1 MDTANQ
7 SSTTPSQ
14 EALAATAFYEDEII
28 DPRALELTDEVV
40 HINRVAKV
48 VKGGRRFSFCA
59 LVVTGDHK
67 GHVGIGYGKANG
79 VPDAIRKAADAAR
92 RNLIRVPLKGYTIPY
107 QIVGEFNAAR
117 ILLKPAAPGTGVIA
131 GGGPRYV
138 LELAGVSD
146 ILTKSLGSS
155 NIINVVKAT
164 FDGLKSLRDARQIAQ
179 LRGKTLEELVGRKMA
194 SQLISG
200 PADIENDSE
209 AAFGESKRLYD
220 ASAEAEKKDAA
231 DESKAEAK
239 SDDTEAAEAKT
250 EEVAA
255 AEATT
260 EETEAVAE
268 ESASEKPATEETA
281 ASDAEEKKSE

>member
-164 FDGLKSLRDARQIAQ
+164 FDGLKSLRDARQIA
-179 LRGKTLEELVGRKMA
+179 
-194 SQLISG
+194 
-200 PADIENDSE
+200 
-209 AAFGESKRLYD
+209 FGESKRLYD